1 MELELLWKLAHQLD
15 KDTFFEVHGLLE
27 ETTEIK
33 DDDNLIDLLERK
45 RALSFET
52 LEDFSSRFDLT
63 KQGYYQWK
71 RTGNVPTKN
80 INKVA
85 DFLKMTTKEAMELN
99 FKKPY
104 KNSKN

>member
-33 DDDNLIDLLERK
+33 DDDNLIELLERK

-52 LEDFSSRFDLT
+52 LEEFASKFGVK
-63 KQGYYQWK
+63 KQAYYNWK
-71 RTGNVPTKN
+71 KTGSVPIKN